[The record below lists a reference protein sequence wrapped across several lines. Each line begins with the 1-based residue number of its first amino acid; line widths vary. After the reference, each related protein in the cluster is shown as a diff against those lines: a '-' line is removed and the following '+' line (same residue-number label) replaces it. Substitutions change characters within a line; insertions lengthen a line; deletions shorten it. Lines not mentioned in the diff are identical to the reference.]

1 VIRTRSQSLRSLNS
15 LHTHTNKHQNED
27 SKKNR
32 ITSAVG
38 IQQGILGFISTFFFF
53 FEKKSEGEEFQSQNF
68 KKNKKRER
76 KN

>member
-1 VIRTRSQSLRSLNS
+1 VQLEY
-15 LHTHTNKHQNED
+15 NK
-27 SKKNR
+27 
-32 ITSAVG
+32 
-38 IQQGILGFISTFFFF
+38 GFWGSFPLFFF